1 MNYIRKNLIWII
13 PTACAIFS
21 IIISV
26 TYLLSATVDTMEDK
40 AYIYIYPNTEKSK
53 VVKTIESQNIILNSF
68 AFKTFSMVFGYN
80 KVHSGRYEVT
90 QGMSVGKLVFMLA
103 KGRQTP
109 LKLVLGKS
117 RTKEDFTEKMSQ
129 ELAIKKE
136 DLLFAMNDAKFLKSY
151 GVDTN
156 TVISLF
162 IPNTYEIYWDI
173 SIKDFF
179 KRMNKEQEK
188 FWKKREG
195 KLKAIGYNKLQVLTI
210 ASIIEEETTQ
220 NIEKP
225 RIAGVYI
232 NRLQKGMPLQ
242 ADPTI
247 KFALND
253 FTIKRITGNM
263 LGVDSPYNTYRNL
276 GLPPGPICIP
286 SISSID
292 AVLNYEKHDFIF
304 FCAKEDFSGFHN
316 FTSDIKEHYT
326 NARKYQAALDL
337 IDILE

>member
-13 PTACAIFS
+13 PATCVLVS

-26 TYLLSATVDTMEDK
+26 IYLLSATVDTLEDK
-40 AYIYIYPNTEKSK
+40 TYIYIYPNTEKSK

-68 AFKTFSMVFGYN
+68 AFKTFSIVFGYDE
-80 KVHSGRYEVT
+80 VHSGRYEVT
-90 QGMSVGKLVFMLA
+90 KGMSVGKLVFMLA

-117 RTKEDFTEKMSQ
+117 RTKEDFAEKMSQ
-129 ELAIKKE
+129 ELAFKKE
-136 DLLFAMNDAKFLKSY
+136 DLLIAMNDDKFLKSY
-151 GVDTN
+151 GVDSN

-179 KRMNKEQEK
+179 KRMYKEQEK
-188 FWKKREG
+188 FWKKREA
-195 KLKAIGYNKLQVLTI
+195 KLKATGYNKLQVLTI
-210 ASIIEEETTQ
+210 ASIIEEETNQ
-220 NIEKP
+220 NSEKP

-247 KFALND
+247 KFALGD
-253 FTIKRITGNM
+253 FTIKRITGDM

-276 GLPPGPICIP
+276 GFPPGPICIP

-316 FTSDIKEHYT
+316 FTSDVKEHYA
-326 NARKYQAALDL
+326 NARRYQAALDS